1 MMNFDNSY
9 AALPDAFHAAVSPD
23 KVRAPKLLAWND
35 ALARE
40 LDLDG
45 FEGDAAKIAGV
56 FGGSDVLA
64 GSQPISMAYAGHQ
77 FGHFVPRLGDGRA
90 ALLGEVVTAS
100 GQRYDVQLKGSGRT
114 PFSRGG
120 DGKSW
125 LGPVLREYIL
135 SEAMHRL
142 GVPTTRALAAVA
154 TGETVVRESALPG
167 AVFTRVAASHLRV
180 GTFQYFAARGD
191 VESLKTLADYAIDRH
206 YPEVRDEAS
215 PYIGLFRGV
224 VERQA
229 KLVAHWMSIGFIHG
243 VMNTDNTA
251 ISGETIDYGPAA
263 YMDEFRFDKVFS
275 SIDQYG
281 RYAYGNQPSI
291 AQWNLAR
298 LADTLLS
305 LDASKEELESV
316 LAEFSDHY
324 ESHLMALMAP
334 KLGLFDLQES
344 DTDLIVEWFEHLNA
358 DALDFTLSFRELAE
372 RIDAEDEAQYGTF
385 EPKWRERV
393 TNQGKT
399 ADEVA
404 ALMNSVNPL
413 FIPRNHRVEQAI
425 DEAVRGDLTVFVEMN
440 TVLAQPYTAQPDF
453 ADYAKAPLERE
464 RVTRTFCGT

>member
-9 AALPDAFHAAVSPD
+9 AALPGAFHATVSPE
-23 KVRAPKLLAWND
+23 KVRAPELLAWNE

-40 LDLDG
+40 LGLDA
-45 FEGDAAKIAGV
+45 FEGDTSKIARV
-56 FGGSDVLA
+56 FGGSEALA
-64 GSQPISMAYAGHQ
+64 GSHPISMAYAGHQ

-100 GQRYDVQLKGSGRT
+100 GQRYDIQLKGSGRT
-114 PFSRGG
+114 PFSRAG

-154 TGETVVRESALPG
+154 TGETVVRESVLPG

-191 VESLKTLADYAIDRH
+191 TASLKTLADYAIDRH
-206 YPEVRDEAS
+206 YPEARDEPE

-224 VERQA
+224 IERQA

-305 LDASKEELESV
+305 LDASKDALESV

-324 ESHLMALMAP
+324 EAHFIALMAP
-334 KLGLFDLQES
+334 KLGLFDPQSS
-344 DTDLIVEWFEHLNA
+344 DADLIVELLEYLNEKA
-358 DALDFTLSFRELAE
+358 HDFTLSFRGLAS
-372 RIDAEDEAQYGTF
+372 RIDAVDEAQFGAF
-385 EPKWRERV
+385 ESKWRERV

-399 ADEVA
+399 PAEVA
-404 ALMNSVNPL
+404 ELMNSVNPL
-413 FIPRNHRVEQAI
+413 FIPRNHRVEEAI
-425 DEAVRGDLTVFVEMN
+425 ASAVAGDLAPFHRMVD
-440 TVLAQPYTAQPDF
+440 VLAHPFTDQPD
-453 ADYAKAPLERE
+453 ADDLRRPPLPAE
-464 RVTRTFCGT
+464 VVQQTFCGT